1 MRAGVAR
8 PCPERTSVPK
18 PDDSQATA
26 TLEPSRRRLILE
38 RLHGD
43 FYGEAVPSERIAT
56 TVLAALRDLD
66 KGPAFPS

>member
-1 MRAGVAR
+1 M
-8 PCPERTSVPK
+8 PK
-18 PDDSQATA
+18 PDDSQSSV

-43 FYGEAVPSERIAT
+43 FYGEAAPSQRLAT
-56 TVLAALRDLD
+56 AVLAALRDLD

>member
-1 MRAGVAR
+1 M
-8 PCPERTSVPK
+8 PK
-18 PDDSQATA
+18 PEDSQATV

-56 TVLAALRDLD
+56 AVLAALRDLD
-66 KGPAFPS
+66 KGLAFPY